1 MDLEDRYR
9 LARDDKQAI
18 QAEIVALSTSHGV
31 LSRFTAFLVV
41 DDRQALV
48 SSGERR
54 TIVQPVEMPHMWTAG
69 ASPDS
74 AALLAALRQGVT
86 FGASARQESSSARP
100 SVILGRSVSRIP
112 SLSLP
117 RFFSRSRQR
126 QILPAAPGSA
136 GEATASDNG
145 RIDEVTELLERLLAA
160 LRERAARAGAPT
172 APGEA
177 LELVER
183 LLALLAA
190 RGASEP
196 RERLI
201 AALKV
206 VRERLKHALSA
217 EHELKAA
224 GAHLENVWA
233 ELSPAATSRERFW
246 DAV

>member
-9 LARDDKQAI
+9 LARHDKQAI

-41 DDRQALV
+41 DDQQAVV
-48 SSGERR
+48 SPGERR

-69 ASPDS
+69 ASLDS
-74 AALLAALRQGVT
+74 GAPFAALRQGVT
-86 FGASARQESSSARP
+86 FGASTRQESSIARP
-100 SVILGRSVSRIP
+100 SVILDRSVSRIP
-112 SLSLP
+112 SLSFP
-117 RFFSRSRQR
+117 RFFSRSRRR
-126 QILPAAPGSA
+126 QMDPTAPGSG
-136 GEATASDNG
+136 GETTASDNG
-145 RIDEVTELLERLLAA
+145 RIDEVTDLLERLLAT

-196 RERLI
+196 KDRLT
-201 AALKV
+201 AALML

-224 GAHLENVWA
+224 GAQLENVWA